1 MALLFIGAGG
11 HGRALLELL
20 RDAGLPPP
28 GGVLDDAPDCPGLR
42 CPGMAPVPWL
52 GPVARAAE
60 LFSQKAFDSA
70 HVALGRNALR
80 RRIGESL
87 AAIGYALP
95 VLRHP
100 SAVVAGS
107 ARIGPGSAILPRAV
121 VGAAAGIGAFAI
133 LNTGSIA
140 EHDAVLGPAC
150 HLAPGAVLGGGV
162 TLGAEVLV
170 GILAGVKPGLRIG
183 DGAVIGL
190 GSAVLA
196 DVPPGAEMGGVP
208 ARRL

>member
-28 GGVLDDAPDCPGLR
+28 GGVLDDAADCPGLA
-42 CPGMAPVPWL
+42 CPGLPPVPWL

-60 LFSQKAFDSA
+60 LFSRKDFDSA

-80 RRIGESL
+80 RQVGESL

-100 SAVVAGS
+100 SAVIAGS

-121 VGAAAGIGAFAI
+121 VGAAVEVGTCAI

-140 EHDAVLGPAC
+140 EHDSVIGPAC
-150 HLAPGAVLGGGV
+150 HLAPGSVLGGGV
-162 TLGAEVLV
+162 RLGAEVLV

-183 DGAVIGL
+183 DGAVIGM

-196 DVPPGAEMGGVP
+196 DVAPGQEVGGVP
-208 ARRL
+208 ARPL